1 MDLSH
6 AVRKFEEYLDHYDR
20 DDDKIR
26 LKITHTYG
34 VVEYSRKIALRLGLP
49 EEDVELA
56 QIIGLLHDIGRFEQI
71 RRFDSF
77 EPATMDHAEF
87 GVRILF
93 EEGMIRRFLEKGDW
107 DQIIET
113 AVARHSDFRLEGI
126 QDARALLHAKIIR
139 DADKL
144 DNCRV
149 KLEDDFEAF
158 LGVPA
163 EKVSSSVITRKVRED
178 ALAGRSILSSDRVT
192 PMDYWVSYLVYFYDL
207 NYRASLD
214 IVEENDYVRRLIRRI
229 PYLDPDTG
237 RVMEE
242 LENRLIKYVSEAK
255 KDCGR
260 RG

>member
-71 RRFDSF
+71 KRFDSF

-93 EEGMIRRFLEKGDW
+93 EEGMIRQFLEKGDW

-126 QDARALLHAKIIR
+126 QDTRALLHAKIIR

-149 KLEDDFEAF
+149 KLARQTHE
-158 LGVPA
+158 
-163 EKVSSSVITRKVRED
+163 
-178 ALAGRSILSSDRVT
+178 
-192 PMDYWVSYLVYFYDL
+192 
-207 NYRASLD
+207 
-214 IVEENDYVRRLIRRI
+214 
-229 PYLDPDTG
+229 
-237 RVMEE
+237 
-242 LENRLIKYVSEAK
+242 
-255 KDCGR
+255 
-260 RG
+260 

>member
-71 RRFDSF
+71 KRFDSF

-93 EEGMIRRFLEKGDW
+93 EEGMIRRFLDKGDW

-149 KLEDDFEAF
+149 KLEDD
-158 LGVPA
+158 G
-163 EKVSSSVITRKVRED
+163 S
-178 ALAGRSILSSDRVT
+178 GGN
-192 PMDYWVSYLVYFYDL
+192 FYGG
-207 NYRASLD
+207 N
-214 IVEENDYVRRLIRRI
+214 
-229 PYLDPDTG
+229 
-237 RVMEE
+237 
-242 LENRLIKYVSEAK
+242 
-255 KDCGR
+255 GR
-260 RG
+260 RGRAYGDQSRSHGTISKKGVHSVFSSGDEDGLLGFLSCILF